1 MAGRYLMGPVE
12 GRLLRRAKCMYLSL
26 AMKGRKIMAGSV
38 DKVVYLEGRQNRIM
52 VPGSHTGARHDRT
65 FLVVLRWSTADFY
78 TMLCAND

>member
-1 MAGRYLMGPVE
+1 
-12 GRLLRRAKCMYLSL
+12 
-26 AMKGRKIMAGSV
+26 MAGSV
-38 DKVVYLEGRQNRIM
+38 DEVVYLEGRQNRLM